1 MCSIVGVV
9 DKRSRSV
16 RDALRLIEETQ
27 HRGPDSVGLYLDGTV
42 RYGRRLEDLEGTPSS
57 GKICLGH
64 SRLAIVGG
72 SEGRQPVVSAS
83 SGLAL
88 IHNGEIYNYREL
100 RQLAVKTGPP
110 AESDSQV
117 LLDLIE
123 EFYTG
128 DLVAAVTRVMP
139 LLDGMY
145 AFAVTNGAE
154 VVLAR
159 DPIGKKPVYYV
170 EGYPFYFA
178 SETKALRG
186 YRREVLRLDPG
197 HVLSVSPQQIS
208 VRESYRLEE
217 PPIRITDLN
226 DAVTRYAAV
235 VQQAVRKRL
244 AGLDRAA
251 VLLSGGV
258 DSTLVARVIQEL
270 DVPVVGYCVGLEDGA
285 DLVNGS
291 RCAEELGI
299 PLRTTYLTEDT
310 VAGVL
315 PEVIEAIE
323 LNGVVQV
330 GAAIPMYLAA
340 KMAAEDG
347 HKVMFTGQG
356 ADELFGG
363 YAWYPSV
370 AGTHGHLY
378 LHQRLWEDIRTL
390 YLDTLERED
399 RMTMAHGLEL
409 RAPFL
414 DRDVIWTAMQISP
427 ALKVRD
433 GSDRVGKRVHRE
445 LARRQG
451 VPGFVAEGKKL
462 TAQHGSAIPDILEA
476 LAEHHFQGRDVPHRT
491 TKDYGSN
498 YRYLADGFGSQ
509 KIAAYLAEI
518 TERHGLHISPV
529 SDEAQEGG

>member
-1 MCSIVGVV
+1 MCSIVGAV
-9 DKRSRSV
+9 DRDPRSV
-16 RDALRLIEETQ
+16 QDALRLIEVTQ
-27 HRGPDSVGLYLDGTV
+27 HRGPDSVGLYVDGAV
-42 RYGRRLEDLEGTPSS
+42 RYGRSLEDLRGTPSS
-57 GKICLGH
+57 GHICLGH

-72 SEGRQPVVSAS
+72 SEARQPVVSGA

-88 IHNGEIYNYREL
+88 IHNGEIYNYSAL
-100 RQLAVKTGPP
+100 RRLAVKGGGA

-123 EFYTG
+123 EFYTD
-128 DLVAAVTRVMP
+128 DLVGAVTRVMP

-145 AFAVTNGAE
+145 AFAVTNGAA

-186 YRREVLRLDPG
+186 YGREVLRLDPG
-197 HVLSVSPQQIS
+197 HVLSVSPAQVS
-208 VRESYRLEE
+208 VHESYRIEE
-217 PPIRITDLN
+217 PPIWITGMD
-226 DAVTRYAAV
+226 DAVGRYGAALD
-235 VQQAVRKRL
+235 QAIRKRL
-244 AGLDRAA
+244 SGLDRAA

-258 DSTLVARVIQEL
+258 DSTLVARLIREQG
-270 DVPVVGYCVGLEDGA
+270 VPVVGYCVGLEDGA
-285 DLVNGS
+285 DLVNAS

-299 PLRTTYLTEDT
+299 PLRTTCLTEEA
-310 VAGVL
+310 VAAVL
-315 PEVIEAIE
+315 PDVIEAIE
-323 LNGVVQV
+323 LNGIVQV

-340 KMAAEDG
+340 RMAAEDG

-370 AGTHGHLY
+370 VEARGHLY

-414 DRDVIWTAMQISP
+414 DRNVIWTAMQISP

-433 GSDRVGKRVHRE
+433 GADRVGKRVHRE
-445 LARRQG
+445 LAIRRG
-451 VPGFVAEGKKL
+451 VPGFVAEGKKF
-462 TAQHGSAIPDILEA
+462 TAQHGSAIPDILES
-476 LAEHHFQGRDVPHRT
+476 LAERHFQGRHVPERG

-498 YRYLADGFGSQ
+498 YRYLADGFGSS

-529 SDEAQEGG
+529 SDEAQGGG